1 MIDLG
6 TGVLDMRYENPLA
19 LAENIASADLIS
31 EGRVAA
37 RRELGIAGGRHRRA
51 GRLRNGQAARGA
63 RRVRRISGEA
73 APQLPGL
80 DEQDDGR
87 EILGDAKA
95 VLGPTIA
102 GPPERV
108 SERLA
113 ADADKC
119 RSRCPASSGSPT
131 SPTCSR
137 TWWPRP
143 ATWAGHDAPRRGS
156 TDPAEPRAQ
165 YEIRQG
171 RKYRIPEPHQ
181 LSGTFLL
188 SRRRTCSFPRR

>member
-1 MIDLG
+1 MQLGVSWGSPEVAIDGQVAFGMDKRPGALG
-6 TGVLDMRYENPLA
+6 GS
-19 LAENIASADLIS
+19 AEFQ
-31 EGRVAA
+31 VK
-37 RRELGIAGGRHRRA
+37 
-51 GRLRNGQAARGA
+51 
-63 RRVRRISGEA
+63 
-73 APQLPGL
+73 PQLPGL

-137 TWWPRP
+137 TGGPGPRP
-143 ATWAGHDAPRRGS
+143 GLDMTHRAGAPLIPQSPGRSMKSGRAGS
-156 TDPAEPRAQ
+156 TVFRNLTSCQ
-165 YEIRQG
+165 V
-171 RKYRIPEPHQ
+171 
-181 LSGTFLL
+181 LFTVS
-188 SRRRTCSFPRR
+188 

>member
-1 MIDLG
+1 MQLGVSWGSPEVAIDGQVAFGMDKRPGALG
-6 TGVLDMRYENPLA
+6 GS
-19 LAENIASADLIS
+19 AEFQ
-31 EGRVAA
+31 VK
-37 RRELGIAGGRHRRA
+37 
-51 GRLRNGQAARGA
+51 
-63 RRVRRISGEA
+63 
-73 APQLPGL
+73 PQLPGL